1 MCFDASIKEIN
12 TTLLGN
18 RDLKAW
24 EEMPLGEREEE
35 EALMQLKALSD
46 RLNLPPPERALIA
59 PFNKTRLSSHRMC
72 ITTFIKG

>member
-24 EEMPLGEREEE
+24 EKMPLGEREEE
-35 EALMQLKALSD
+35 ETMMQLKVLSN
-46 RLNLPPPERALIA
+46 RWNLPPPQRA
-59 PFNKTRLSSHRMC
+59 
-72 ITTFIKG
+72 